1 MSATVTAIR
10 AATSSPQFK
19 ARMAGVFYLLTI
31 VTAMF
36 AISVLGRLVVD
47 NDAATTATNILG
59 HESLFR
65 LGFAGFLIGTSS
77 YVGVT
82 ALLYELLT
90 PVNRG
95 VSLLA
100 AFFSLVGCTL
110 WVLGCVFY
118 LAVFVALGSSQHTS
132 AFTQEQLQALVL
144 MSLELNGLAFS
155 VGMILF
161 GFYCLL
167 IGYLIF
173 RSNFLPRFLGILV
186 AFAGMGHLFSTFANL
201 LSPAFA
207 RLLPLYVKLPG
218 FVGELSLML
227 WLLVIGVNASRW
239 KERLAAAMEAA
250 SYR

>member
-1 MSATVTAIR
+1 MSAGTTLIR
-10 AATSSPQFK
+10 RTGSSPRFR
-19 ARMAGVFYLLTI
+19 ARIAGGFYLLTI

-47 NDAATTATNILG
+47 SDAATTATNILA

-65 LGFAGFLIGTSS
+65 LGFAGFVIGTSC
-77 YVGVT
+77 YIAVT

-90 PVNRG
+90 PVNRST
-95 VSLLA
+95 SLLA

-110 WVLGCVFY
+110 WIFGCVFY
-118 LAVFVALGSSQHTS
+118 LAVFVVLGGSQYLS
-132 AFTQEQLQALVL
+132 AFKPEQLQTMALIF
-144 MSLELNGLAFS
+144 LELNGLAFN

-173 RSNFLPRFLGILV
+173 RSSFLPRILGILV
-186 AFAGMGHLFSTFANL
+186 ALAGLGHLIGTFANL

-207 RLLPLYVKLPG
+207 PHLRPYIMLPG
-218 FVGELSLML
+218 VLGEVSLML
-227 WLLVIGVNASRW
+227 WLLVIGVNTSQW
-239 KERLAAAMEAA
+239 KERAREAENN
-250 SYR
+250 SR